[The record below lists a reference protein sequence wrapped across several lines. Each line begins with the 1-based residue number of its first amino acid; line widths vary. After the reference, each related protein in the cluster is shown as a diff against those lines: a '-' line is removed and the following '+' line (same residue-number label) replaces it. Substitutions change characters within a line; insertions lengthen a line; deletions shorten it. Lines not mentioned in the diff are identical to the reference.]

1 MLHDLDLSLK
11 KLLEA
16 ELPQHFSAT
25 AGIRIEITF
34 VTPADGVFSRLP
46 ALNLFLYDIRENQEL
61 RNNSWSVTRQDDGT
75 ATREAPP
82 VRVDCSYL
90 ITMWPSDPKDFTTEH
105 RLLGEVLQVL
115 LRHAQ
120 LPSTVLQGALVN
132 SQPPPRRTSTL
143 GQVKLQSLG
152 EFWQAMGNKPKAT
165 LNYTL
170 TVAVPVHTEIQ
181 RLPLV
186 RSMGAGNG

>member
-1 MLHDLDLSLK
+1 MLYDLDLSLK
-11 KLLEA
+11 TLLEA
-16 ELPQHFSAT
+16 ELPQRFRTTSGT
-25 AGIRIEITF
+25 SIEITF
-34 VTPADGVFSRLP
+34 VAPVEGTFIQLP
-46 ALNLFLYDIRENQEL
+46 TLNLFLYDIRENQEL
-61 RNNSWSVTRQDDGT
+61 RNNSWSITRQDDGT

-90 ITMWPSDPKDFTTEH
+90 ITMWPSDPKDFATEH
-105 RLLGEVLQVL
+105 CLLGEVLQVL
-115 LRHAQ
+115 LRHSQ
-120 LPSTVLQGALVN
+120 LPSIALHGSLVD

-170 TVAVPVHTEIQ
+170 TVSVPVHTEIQ

-186 RSMGAGNG
+186 RSMGTSNG